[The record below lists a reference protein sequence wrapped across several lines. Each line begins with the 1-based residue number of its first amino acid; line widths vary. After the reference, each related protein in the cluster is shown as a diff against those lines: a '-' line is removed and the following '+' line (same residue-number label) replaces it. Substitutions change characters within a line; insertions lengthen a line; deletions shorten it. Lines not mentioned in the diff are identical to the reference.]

1 MNPINLQPVPRQWLE
16 SSPLAPFS
24 DRYLEHLSRGRYAP
38 RTARVY
44 LCCVAHFASWIS
56 AKRLGFDS
64 INEAARARFIREHL
78 PACDCPYPARRLP
91 HELRAAITHLL
102 AMLRAEG
109 AIPQAVSVFGAVHG
123 KELSAF
129 QAYMRDAGG
138 LASNTQRQRA
148 RIVCRFLDEHFGN
161 RKIVVANLDP
171 ISVRR
176 FVLGDDRGWSAGT
189 IRVVGGAIGC
199 YLRFRQMMGD
209 DISRLLAAI
218 PRAAHWRLAGLPD
231 VLSSAQIDTLLAS
244 FDQNFPSCRR
254 AYAMVR
260 CLTDLGLRCSEV
272 VQLRLDNIDWRQG
285 TICIDR
291 TKGRQ
296 SDVLPLPAET
306 GRAIAAYLQHERP
319 VTANRAVFVRHVAP
333 FDLPIQ
339 KGVVVRAV
347 VDAYRRCGWSHTNVH
362 MLRHSIA
369 SRMLAAGVSMK
380 QIADILRHRS
390 LDTSMIYTKVDLQ
403 RLAAVAMPWPGS
415 VA

>member
-1 MNPINLQPVPRQWLE
+1 
-16 SSPLAPFS
+16 
-24 DRYLEHLSRGRYAP
+24 
-38 RTARVY
+38 
-44 LCCVAHFASWIS
+44 
-56 AKRLGFDS
+56 
-64 INEAARARFIREHL
+64 
-78 PACDCPYPARRLP
+78 
-91 HELRAAITHLL
+91 
-102 AMLRAEG
+102 
-109 AIPQAVSVFGAVHG
+109 
-123 KELSAF
+123 
-129 QAYMRDAGG
+129 
-138 LASNTQRQRA
+138 
-148 RIVCRFLDEHFGN
+148 
-161 RKIVVANLDP
+161 
-171 ISVRR
+171 
-176 FVLGDDRGWSAGT
+176 
-189 IRVVGGAIGC
+189 
-199 YLRFRQMMGD
+199 
-209 DISRLLAAI
+209 
-218 PRAAHWRLAGLPD
+218 
-231 VLSSAQIDTLLAS
+231 
-244 FDQNFPSCRR
+244 
-254 AYAMVR
+254 MVR